1 MLPSEE
7 LLQSID
13 IIAQNAAKNGVKIYT
28 AIVTA
33 VDDNSTCSVRA
44 NGKTHSGITYY
55 GETPTVNKSY
65 RIFCPNG
72 SMNQAFIITGGG
84 SLPIA
89 SADTLGGIKVGA
101 GLTISSEGTLSAT
114 GGGTADAVE
123 WSNVL
128 DKPSTIFGY
137 GITDARISGNTI
149 TLGAQTM
156 TPYTANNTP
165 PYPVT
170 SVNGQTGD
178 ITIATGGNVDSVNG
192 KTGVVVLNADDVG
205 ALPSTTVIPDKTSQ
219 LDNDSGYITNSALT
233 DYAKKTEIPTKTSE
247 LTNDSGYIT
256 NTALEPY
263 AKTADVPT
271 KTSQLNNDSGFI
283 TDAALTGY
291 AKTTDIPTKT
301 SQLDNDSHYITASE
315 TPVQSVNTKTGV
327 VVLTQDDVGDGTTY
341 VRTHNDF
348 TDAFKTQI
356 NTNEDNIAMAESD
369 IEGLQTDV
377 GTLKTNVTNLQTA
390 LTSKQDAIVG
400 AASTI
405 TEDNLA
411 TDRAL
416 VSNSSG
422 KVAVSNVTSTELG
435 YLDGVTSNV
444 QTQLDKKLEKAPV
457 TSVNSKTGAVQL
469 NASDV
474 GALPD
479 TTVIPSKTSELDNDS
494 GYITNAALDGYAKDT
509 DIPTKVSQLENDSK
523 YITSEGAPVQS
534 VNGQTGVV
542 VIDIPEPYE
551 LPIASTTQL
560 GGVKV
565 GAGLSV
571 TENGVLSA
579 TGGGTADAVEWN
591 NVLDKPTTIAG
602 YGITDAKIDNGTIT
616 LGDKTITPLT
626 SAPVTSVNSKTGD
639 VELTADDVGALS
651 KPATM
656 TANKWF
662 KTDAN
667 GAVALSDLP
676 NASTGSKGIT
686 YLVNA
691 YNRTDTDKAVTPKA
705 LNDVYKLI
713 PEVTETLG
721 TSTTKVPS
729 EKAVSDALSSFGTG
743 DMLKSTYDPTGTV
756 ATAGGIP
763 NYVEANGGKIDTIKV
778 NGTAQTI
785 TNKTVD
791 ISVPTKTSDL
801 TNDSGYLTSAPVTSV
816 NSKTG
821 TVELTKTDIDLGN
834 VDNVKQYSAS
844 NPPPYPVKSVNNMTG
859 DVETT
864 FIFELNITDSGT
876 EGEPLC
882 QSSIDVSTIIQAY
895 QENKQVIGQSVYT
908 SYLGQFELLSCPS
921 YAGDGN
927 EMVFIGALS
936 NIEIGLEGQVYTIKY
951 TPTMDGDYVHANA
964 TPFKVDIPDNLV
976 KYQSLSTVQ
985 ATTKVNA
992 DTLQGHAADYFATT
1006 TALATTNSNVST
1018 NTSDISTL
1026 QSGLSTAN
1034 ANISNKLDKSGGIM
1048 TGALVAQSNTNY
1060 TTRQV
1065 RNIIISTADPSGG
1078 QSGDIW
1084 LKYSP

>member
-33 VDDNSTCSVRA
+33 IADNNTCSVRV
-44 NGKTHSGITYY
+44 NGKTHSGIAYY
-55 GETPTVNKSY
+55 GDAPSLNKSY

-101 GLTISSEGTLSAT
+101 GLSISDQGTLSVT

-123 WSNVL
+123 WKNVL
-128 DKPSTIFGY
+128 DTPTTISGY
-137 GITDARISGNTI
+137 GIVDVKIDGSTI
-149 TLGAQTM
+149 TLGSNTM

-192 KTGVVVLNADDVG
+192 KTGAVVLNADDVG

-233 DYAKKTEIPTKTSE
+233 GYAKKTEIPTKTSE

-263 AKTADVPT
+263 AKTADIPT

-283 TDAALTGY
+283 TDAALIGY

-301 SQLDNDSHYITASE
+301 SQIENDSHYITASE
-315 TPVQSVNTKTGV
+315 APVQSVNTKTGV

-348 TDAFKTQI
+348 TDVLKTQI
-356 NTNEDNIAMAESD
+356 NTNKDNIAMAESD
-369 IEGLQTDV
+369 IDGLQTDV
-377 GTLKTNVTNLQTA
+377 GTLKTNVTSLQTA

-405 TEDNLA
+405 TDDNLA

-416 VSNSSG
+416 IANSSG

-435 YLDGVTSNV
+435 YLDGVTSNI
-444 QTQLDKKLEKAPV
+444 QIQLDKKLEKAPV

-479 TTVIPSKTSELDNDS
+479 TTVIPSKTSQLDNDS
-494 GYITNAALDGYAKDT
+494 GFIT
-509 DIPTKVSQLENDSK
+509 
-523 YITSEGAPVQS
+523 
-534 VNGQTGVV
+534 
-542 VIDIPEPYE
+542 E

-591 NVLDKPTTIAG
+591 NVLDTPTTIAG
-602 YGITDAKIDNGTIT
+602 YGITDAKIENGTIT

-626 SAPVTSVNSKTGD
+626 SAPVTSVNSKTGA
-639 VELTADDVGALS
+639 VVLTASDVGALPS
-651 KPATM
+651 DTVIPTVNDATLTIRRNSVDVGSF
-656 TANKWF
+656 TANS
-662 KTDAN
+662 AN
-667 GAVALSDLP
+667 D
-676 NASTGSKGIT
+676 
-686 YLVNA
+686 VNIDI
-691 YNRTDTDKAVTPKA
+691 NVPTDK
-705 LNDVYKLI
+705 
-713 PEVTETLG
+713 
-721 TSTTKVPS
+721 
-729 EKAVSDALSSFGTG
+729 SDIG
-743 DMLKSTYDPTGTV
+743 
-756 ATAGGIP
+756 
-763 NYVEANGGKIDTIKV
+763 
-778 NGTAQTI
+778 
-785 TNKTVD
+785 
-791 ISVPTKTSDL
+791 
-801 TNDSGYLTSAPVTSV
+801 
-816 NSKTG
+816 
-821 TVELTKTDIDLGN
+821 LGN

-844 NPPPYPVKSVNNMTG
+844 NPPPYPVTSVNGKTG
-859 DVETT
+859 DVV
-864 FIFELNITDSGT
+864 LDVGGT
-876 EGEPLC
+876 
-882 QSSIDVSTIIQAY
+882 
-895 QENKQVIGQSVYT
+895 QVKI
-908 SYLGQFELLSCPS
+908 
-921 YAGDGN
+921 
-927 EMVFIGALS
+927 
-936 NIEIGLEGQVYTIKY
+936 
-951 TPTMDGDYVHANA
+951 
-964 TPFKVDIPDNLV
+964 
-976 KYQSLSTVQ
+976 
-985 ATTKVNA
+985 
-992 DTLQGHAADYFATT
+992 
-1006 TALATTNSNVST
+1006 
-1018 NTSDISTL
+1018 
-1026 QSGLSTAN
+1026 
-1034 ANISNKLDKSGGIM
+1034 
-1048 TGALVAQSNTNY
+1048 
-1060 TTRQV
+1060 V
-1065 RNIIISTADPSGG
+1065 R
-1078 QSGDIW
+1078 W
-1084 LKYSP
+1084 

>member
-33 VDDNSTCSVRA
+33 IGNNNTCSVKA
-44 NGKTHSGITYY
+44 NGKTHSNITYY
-55 GETPTVNKSY
+55 GEMPSINKSY
-65 RIFCPNG
+65 RVFCPNG

-84 SLPIA
+84 ALPIA
-89 SADTLGGIKVGA
+89 SADVLGGIKVGA
-101 GLTISSEGTLSAT
+101 GLSISEQGTLSAT

-123 WSNVL
+123 WKNVL
-128 DKPSTIFGY
+128 DKPTTIVGY
-137 GITDARISGNTI
+137 GITDAKIDGNNVV
-149 TLGAQTM
+149 LGNNTM
-156 TPYTANNTP
+156 TPYTANNQP

-205 ALPSTTVIPDKTSQ
+205 ALPNTTVIPDKTSQ

-315 TPVQSVNTKTGV
+315 APVQSVNTKTGA
-327 VVLTQDDVGDGTTY
+327 VVLTQDDIGDGKTY

-348 TDAFKTQI
+348 TDVLKTQI
-356 NTNEDNIAMAESD
+356 NTNKDNITTINSD
-369 IEGLQTDV
+369 ITQIQTDIT
-377 GTLKTNVTNLQTA
+377 G
-390 LTSKQDAIVG
+390 KQDTITG

-405 TEDNLA
+405 TDDNLA

-416 VSNSSG
+416 IANSSG

-469 NASDV
+469 NANDV

-479 TTVIPSKTSELDNDS
+479 TTVIPSKTSQLDNDS
-494 GYITNAALDGYAKDT
+494 GYVNVEQAKNA
-509 DIPTKVSQLENDSK
+509 
-523 YITSEGAPVQS
+523 APVQS

-560 GGVKV
+560 GGIKV

-579 TGGGTADAVEWN
+579 TGGGTADAVEWT
-591 NVLDKPTTIAG
+591 NVLDTPTTIAG
-602 YGITDAKIDNGTIT
+602 YGITDAKIENGTIT

-626 SAPVTSVNSKTGD
+626 SAPVTSVNTKTGD
-639 VELTADDVGALS
+639 VVLGASDVGAI
-651 KPATM
+651 
-656 TANKWF
+656 
-662 KTDAN
+662 
-667 GAVALSDLP
+667 
-676 NASTGSKGIT
+676 STSNISQ
-686 YLVNA
+686 
-691 YNRTDTDKAVTPKA
+691 
-705 LNDVYKLI
+705 
-713 PEVTETLG
+713 TLG

-729 EKAVSDALSSFGTG
+729 EKAVSDALSAAGAG
-743 DMLKSTYDPTGTV
+743 DMLKSTYDPTGSV

-763 NYVEANGGKIDTIKV
+763 DYVEANGGKIDTIKV
-778 NGTAQTI
+778 NGTAQAI
-785 TNKTVD
+785 TDKTVD
-791 ISVPTKTSDL
+791 IAVPTKTSDL

-821 TVELTKTDIDLGN
+821 AVVLTANDIGALSADTVIPTVNNATLTIRRNSVDVGSFTANSANDVNIDINVPTDKSDIGLGN

-844 NPPPYPVKSVNNMTG
+844 NPPPYPVTSVNGKTG
-859 DVETT
+859 DVT
-864 FIFELNITDSGT
+864 
-876 EGEPLC
+876 
-882 QSSIDVSTIIQAY
+882 IDVSGGGT
-895 QENKQVIGQSVYT
+895 QVKI
-908 SYLGQFELLSCPS
+908 
-921 YAGDGN
+921 
-927 EMVFIGALS
+927 
-936 NIEIGLEGQVYTIKY
+936 
-951 TPTMDGDYVHANA
+951 
-964 TPFKVDIPDNLV
+964 
-976 KYQSLSTVQ
+976 
-985 ATTKVNA
+985 
-992 DTLQGHAADYFATT
+992 
-1006 TALATTNSNVST
+1006 
-1018 NTSDISTL
+1018 
-1026 QSGLSTAN
+1026 
-1034 ANISNKLDKSGGIM
+1034 
-1048 TGALVAQSNTNY
+1048 
-1060 TTRQV
+1060 V
-1065 RNIIISTADPSGG
+1065 R
-1078 QSGDIW
+1078 W
-1084 LKYSP
+1084 